1 MQTNIA
7 RWQRELCKP
16 DNISVSLFAQLSCRH
31 LLRIVFG
38 GLLGFILVAPAHAES
53 KRIVS
58 LAPHITELL
67 YAVGANQQIVATV
80 EYSDYPEAANKLP
93 RVGDVFQL
101 DWERLLIL
109 RPDLVIGWQGGTP
122 QHVLDRIQSLG
133 LQLVTVKVG
142 KLDSVATQLRQLGA
156 LTGREDQ
163 AEAAAKDYLRRL
175 SMLEHTYSGR
185 KKVRVFYEIDHH
197 PLYTI
202 NSQQIISDAIR
213 LCGGV
218 NIFNELAVLAPQVS
232 VESVLQRAPEVLVY
246 AGSEADAENVFADWK
261 YWLQLPA
268 VQNGHLNRI
277 DPDLM
282 NRSTPRML
290 QGIRQLCEAVD
301 AAR

>member
-1 MQTNIA
+1 MNMDG
-7 RWQRELCKP
+7 RQRESG
-16 DNISVSLFAQLSCRH
+16 NANEASLQIFSRLIFRN
-31 LLRIVFG
+31 LLRIV
-38 GLLGFILVAPAHAES
+38 ISCLVALVAVTPAHAEP

-67 YAVGANQQIVATV
+67 YAIGAGQQLVATV

-93 RVGDVFQL
+93 KVGDVFQL
-101 DWERLLIL
+101 DWEGLLSIH
-109 RPDLVIGWQGGTP
+109 PDLVIGWQGGTP
-122 QHVLDRIQSLG
+122 QHVLDRIESLG
-133 LQLVTVKVG
+133 LPLVTVKVG
-142 KLDSVATQLRQLGA
+142 KLDSVASQLRQLGT
-156 LTGREDQ
+156 LTGRTGQ
-163 AEAAAKDYLRRL
+163 AEAAAKDFLRKL

-185 KKVRVFYEIDHH
+185 KKVRVFYEIDHS

-202 NSQQIISDAIR
+202 NGQQIISNAIR

-218 NIFNELAVLAPQVS
+218 NIFSELGVLAPQVS

-246 AGSEADAENVFADWK
+246 AGSEAEAENVFSDWK
-261 YWLQLPA
+261 HWPQLAA
-268 VQNGHLNRI
+268 VKNGHMNRI

-290 QGIRQLCEAVD
+290 QGVRQLCEFLD